1 MRIFNDCLYL
11 LHMNAKHRFLLTAI
25 PLLAAISLKAQEASY
40 DHKIIA
46 ILPFRT
52 TSFQAAPKGNDTL
65 MQQLI
70 AEEEALGIEVQ
81 EAFYDAVTED
91 KERLLVDVQPWQQTD
106 SILKQAG
113 VDFRK
118 INYMDKQVLA
128 KLLKVDAVLT
138 GQLNKVLRPSQYF
151 AMVGGMVGAETAAA
165 VNASEK
171 RKSFAVFLYDGETG
185 DAIWNFERNIEGS
198 YNSRDKKQNAR
209 LFKSF
214 IKKFPYTR

>member
-1 MRIFNDCLYL
+1 
-11 LHMNAKHRFLLTAI
+11 MNTKHRFLLTAA
-25 PLLAAISLKAQEASY
+25 LLLGALCNLKAQEPAY

-52 TSFQAAPKGNDTL
+52 TSHQAAPRGNDSV
-65 MQQLI
+65 MQRLI

-91 KERLLVDVQPWQQTD
+91 KERLLVDVQPWQVTD
-106 SILKQAG
+106 SLLKQAG
-113 VDFRK
+113 IDFRK
-118 INYMDKQVLA
+118 VNYMDKQVLA

-138 GQLNKVLRPSQYF
+138 GQLSKVLKASPYLPM
-151 AMVGGMVGAETAAA
+151 AAGMAGAETAAA
-165 VNASEK
+165 VHANEK
-171 RKSFAVFLYDGETG
+171 RKAFAVFLYDGQTG
-185 DAIWNFERNIEGS
+185 DAIWNFEREIDGS
-198 YNSRDKKQNAR
+198 YNRDKKQNAR

>member
-1 MRIFNDCLYL
+1 
-11 LHMNAKHRFLLTAI
+11 MNAKHRFLLTAI
-25 PLLAAISLKAQEASY
+25 LLLGAISLKAQDAAY

-70 AEEEALGIEVQ
+70 AEEEALGIGTQ

-91 KERLLVDVQPWQQTD
+91 KERLLVEVQPWQVTD

-113 VDFRK
+113 IDFRK
-118 INYMDKQVLA
+118 VNYMDKQVLA
-128 KLLKVDAVLT
+128 KLLKVDAVLS
-138 GQLNKVLRPSQYF
+138 GQLNRILKPSRF
-151 AMVGGMVGAETAAA
+151 MMGVTGAIGTDALGAAHP
-165 VNASEK
+165 NDK
-171 RKSFAVFLYDGETG
+171 LKKFAVVLYDGQTG
-185 DAIWNFERNIEGS
+185 DAIWNFEREIEGS